1 MKKITLVIIIGLL
14 SLLIFNVS
22 FGYEKEETYDVDNYT
37 KDELYRVILE
47 KNINYKDN
55 KMIEMITN
63 WYSYFNKEEMF
74 LTSDGE
80 YVDYVTYEIYR
91 VHLENFYKDDK
102 KKIIKYLLKYGN
114 FPKEENSE
122 KYDEYINEYKKTTGK
137 DI

>member
-37 KDELYRVILE
+37 KDELYKAILE
-47 KNINYKDN
+47 KNINYKDE

>member
-47 KNINYKDN
+47 KNINYKDE
-55 KMIEMITN
+55 KMLEMITN